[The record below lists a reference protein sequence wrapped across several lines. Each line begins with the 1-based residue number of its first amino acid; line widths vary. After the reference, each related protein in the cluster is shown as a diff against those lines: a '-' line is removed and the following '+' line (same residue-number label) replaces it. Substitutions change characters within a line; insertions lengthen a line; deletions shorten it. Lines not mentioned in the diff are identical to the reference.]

1 MRVKELN
8 SGYRLVQLSKLS
20 QTSKS
25 PIPNTW
31 EVKKLKDIVEINPGV
46 IDVDYSND
54 KILYID
60 IGSIERFEIQKYEHF
75 DLNKRPSRAQRIV
88 TKNDIIV
95 STVRPYLKAFTKIS
109 DSKPSLICS
118 TGFAVLRPRN
128 SDDADFIFN
137 YIRSPI
143 FEVNIIRHM
152 EGMAYPAVTSKMVGD
167 SLIPYP
173 TDKNERLKIGSIFLN
188 LNDLIQKTD
197 QVIKQTQKLKK
208 GLMQRLLTR
217 GIGHTKFK
225 RVKYVFRRSIEIPEN
240 WKVVKVSDIT
250 QSIVPGRNKPRR
262 FVGDIP
268 WITISDLDRLLNW
281 KKLSKFRFKMEE
293 PNADSQKKDRAYTH
307 EDIQKMHSAASTKMK
322 AMILLLASSGMRVGG
337 VPPLKCRH
345 LVNVQSSEQMEVKQI
360 RVYEG
365 SKEEYITFCTPEA
378 AKAKDFGN
386 PYLKN

>member
-25 PIPNTW
+25 PIPNPW

-88 TKNDIIV
+88 KKNDIIV
-95 STVRPYLKAFTKIS
+95 SAVRPYLKAFTKIS

-225 RVKYVFRRSIEIPEN
+225 RVKYVFRRSIENPEN

-262 FVGDIP
+262 YPMDNNF
-268 WITISDLDRLLNW
+268 
-281 KKLSKFRFKMEE
+281 
-293 PNADSQKKDRAYTH
+293 
-307 EDIQKMHSAASTKMK
+307 
-322 AMILLLASSGMRVGG
+322 
-337 VPPLKCRH
+337 
-345 LVNVQSSEQMEVKQI
+345 
-360 RVYEG
+360 
-365 SKEEYITFCTPEA
+365 
-378 AKAKDFGN
+378 
-386 PYLKN
+386 